1 MPVARII
8 ASYSEN
14 ENDTITLLC
23 GVDAEN
29 QIRQGEWFGVVKNDD
44 GRGDES
50 NYPFTLHI
58 DYQKMSSTST
68 TATTTP
74 TRASCKKPIS
84 RPVRWPRK
92 AFSPC
97 SMKKRVKSS
106 ATASTA
112 STCTTDGRRCKH
124 RPCRPAPHGFFIA

>member
-1 MPVARII
+1 M
-8 ASYSEN
+8 
-14 ENDTITLLC
+14 
-23 GVDAEN
+23 
-29 QIRQGEWFGVVKNDD
+29 VKNDD

-58 DYQKMSSTST
+58 DYQKD
-68 TATTTP
+68 AFYLDYGYDDADA
-74 TRASCKKPIS
+74 RQLQKPIS
-84 RPVRWPRK
+84 RPVRWLRK

-112 STCTTDGRRCKH
+112 STCTTDGRCRNPTRAALRRTGFYRLNRTFCNFSPAGS
-124 RPCRPAPHGFFIA
+124 RPDGSCAI